1 MSQGAKNNKGN
12 ARSYINEPTSD
23 VKGNVNNTQ
32 STYQSSNSYTSETR
46 KEHISGFKDSQG
58 HSRTRSTRLSPIKR
72 SEKQFS
78 FHSLTQSD
86 ISPCAE
92 VHTEKFGS
100 GQVKSGQ
107 DSFISTPRR
116 VEKEEKEKEE
126 RREDKGR
133 DGRNE
138 RRKIEISELKVRNHR
153 FI

>member
-12 ARSYINEPTSD
+12 TRSCINEPTSD

-58 HSRTRSTRLSPIKR
+58 HSRTSRSTRLSPIRR

-78 FHSLTQSD
+78 YHSLTQSD
-86 ISPCAE
+86 ISPCVE

-100 GQVKSGQ
+100 GQVK
-107 DSFISTPRR
+107 I
-116 VEKEEKEKEE
+116 
-126 RREDKGR
+126 
-133 DGRNE
+133 
-138 RRKIEISELKVRNHR
+138 IL
-153 FI
+153 